1 MYIYGHSISTKT
13 DSPCPLTH
21 YLPNLHYSPT
31 SAHLTSL
38 ANYWIVGMSHWLP
51 LAEFASSISA
61 TTRDQVWALATLS
74 LPLINRFLLRCLLV
88 LNHWPNWSLTWLIN
102 HVLLPPLITLDLA
115 YLHLDTKT
123 HSPRDNQNHLSLMY
137 KYTQKHLAISLP
149 SPISS
154 HPYKHKHKFYLVHLP
169 ILYYM
174 LVVYGKVVLWDK
186 NQGVVY
192 RLETF

>member
-1 MYIYGHSISTKT
+1 MYIFGHSISTKT

-137 KYTQKHLAISLP
+137 IVHTKT
-149 SPISS
+149 SS
-154 HPYKHKHKFYLVHLP
+154 HLSAIPYFLTPIQAQTQILP
-169 ILYYM
+169 CAPTHSILHDS
-174 LVVYGKVVLWDK
+174 GLWESSFM
-186 NQGVVY
+186 
-192 RLETF
+192 R